1 MTDTKQAR
9 LPKRSTTIDDLPKVL
24 LSKIAQSVVDRRAL
38 RLASKNFSQTL
49 EDLECVDAKELKD
62 MRQSQDPPCKN
73 TARVMYKPDMNMQ
86 RAIMC
91 AIMSPDNKLHMYV
104 DQHDLPEFSESVE
117 CFDKHYALR
126 LALLYHR
133 DPTTQRYPD
142 APPPKPVE
150 LRCADG
156 FRALK
161 GGLAS
166 DGCLQDQRG
175 VQVVQ
180 FTGNTLVAERAFE
193 RNASLIA
200 LLDVNTLKTIGK
212 YAFSG
217 TRLEQLWD
225 MPSLQII
232 ADNAFT
238 YSRRLTR
245 VGDLSSLTQI
255 GNYAFCNTKLK
266 QIGNMKNL
274 KHIGNGAYASGL
286 HAHAYIGRVCTRA
299 CAHSGVCAPGRLH
312 TRHTFPNERA
322 RSAEQH
328 SRHTCTPNTARCA
341 HFRRT

>member
-1 MTDTKQAR
+1 MQTDATCAKGFNEAFFE
-9 LPKRSTTIDDLPKVL
+9 
-24 LSKIAQSVVDRRAL
+24 
-38 RLASKNFSQTL
+38 N
-49 EDLECVDAKELKD
+49 LECMDIQELRD
-62 MRQSQDPPCKN
+62 MRKEPEPCRN
-73 TARVMYKPDMNMQ
+73 TANVLYNPERGIQ

-91 AIMSPDNKLHMYV
+91 AIMSVDQKLHVYV
-104 DQHDLPEFSESVE
+104 NTGDLEPFLASESVK
-117 CFDKHYALR
+117 CFDKNYELKLTLVYTRA
-126 LALLYHR
+126 
-133 DPTTQRYPD
+133 QQG
-142 APPPKPVE
+142 PPPQPEE
-150 LRCADG
+150 LRCAGG